1 MAQTP
6 RIASASIPSV
16 LERLDEGLWIA
27 AVPLS
32 FLGLRIGTR
41 MTVARLA
48 GGDLWIHS
56 PIELGAELRREVDEL
71 GSVGHLVAPNLYH
84 HRFVQSWRAAYP
96 NAIFHGP
103 KALRRKRK
111 DLVLSATLEEA
122 PAASWA
128 SELTPVHIDGCMLD
142 ETVFV
147 HRPTRTLVSADLTE
161 NFATSP
167 HWPTRAYLKASGLH
181 GRVGFSRFLRPLYR
195 DRKAARRSLDALLEH
210 DFDRIVI
217 AHGDV
222 IGREG
227 KAAIR
232 QTFDFLGVG

>member
-1 MAQTP
+1 
-6 RIASASIPSV
+6 
-16 LERLDEGLWIA
+16 LWVA
-27 AVPLS
+27 AAPLS

-41 MTVARLA
+41 MTVVRLA
-48 GGDLWIHS
+48 SGELWIHS
-56 PIELGAELRREVDEL
+56 PIELGADLRREVDGL
-71 GSVGHLVAPNLYH
+71 GTVGHLIAPNLYH
-84 HRFVQSWRAAYP
+84 HRFAQPWRAAYP
-96 NAIFHGP
+96 NAIVHGP
-103 KALRRKRK
+103 KGLGRKRR

-122 PAASWA
+122 AAASWA

-147 HRPTRTLVSADLTE
+147 HGPTRTVVSADLTE

-167 HWPTRAYLKASGLH
+167 HWPTRAYLKASGIH
-181 GRVGFSRFLRPLYR
+181 GKVGFSRFLRPLYR
-195 DRKAARRSLDALLEH
+195 DRKAARRSLEALLEY

-232 QTFDFLGVG
+232 HTFEFLSVG